1 MLVFLGLL
9 RDEPIRVL
17 FFILPTS
24 EWLNNRVQKMS
35 RQFEFH
41 GFFQSNANRLN
52 DIVVKFNQRS

>member
-1 MLVFLGLL
+1 MNLC
-9 RDEPIRVL
+9 RVL

>member
-1 MLVFLGLL
+1 MNLC
-9 RDEPIRVL
+9 RVL

-24 EWLNNRVQKMS
+24 EWLNNRVQKMN